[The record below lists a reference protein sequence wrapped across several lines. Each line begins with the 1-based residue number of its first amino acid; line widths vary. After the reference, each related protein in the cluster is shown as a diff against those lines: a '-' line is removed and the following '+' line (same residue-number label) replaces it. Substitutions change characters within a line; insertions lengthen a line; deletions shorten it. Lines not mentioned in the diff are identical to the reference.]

1 MQQDAFEATFEVDGL
16 FGDVRFRR
24 ELTEFSVE
32 SETTS
37 SVRFRIGDVV
47 EHKRFDYRGV
57 VIGVDPQFAGT
68 DEWYEAV
75 ARSRPPK
82 DRPWYHVLPNG
93 GAHQT
98 YVADRNLQPDHS
110 GGPVEHP
117 LVQTYFTHF
126 VDGRYVNGLMN

>member
-1 MQQDAFEATFEVDGL
+1 MN
-16 FGDVRFRR
+16 
-24 ELTEFSVE
+24 E

-82 DRPWYHVLPNG
+82 DRPWYHVLPHG

-98 YVADRNLQPDHS
+98 YVADRNLQPDNCPSPKPVHS
-110 GGPVEHP
+110 LGC
-117 LVQTYFTHF
+117 
-126 VDGRYVNGLMN
+126 